1 MELHAP
7 VEPLPAVPRSGL
19 PGLGLAVSAG
29 LHGSILLALV
39 VIGVASAQ
47 TDDPGTGV
55 VVEMQWEGPQGVALA
70 MAAPP
75 QPEIQA
81 APVPP
86 PVPDVPAAEASAPQV
101 PAEDVAA
108 EPVPADVPPPSEDAM
123 EAVQPSLAP
132 DPQPKPEPKPV
143 EEPVPQAASV
153 PPAPTRPTP
162 PPRPVQQARPLPQ
175 ALAGQGFSM
184 AAEGASQAATTENTG
199 LTDKLVAPRAIY
211 RPASPPPYPPAA
223 VREGREGDPVV
234 LIDLD
239 SQGQIRGLS
248 IKKSSGYPDL
258 DTAAMNS
265 LRVWIFAPATRNGVP
280 FAAALEM
287 TVRFRLDE
295 VRR

>member
-7 VEPLPAVPRSGL
+7 TEPLPAAPRSGL

-39 VIGVASAQ
+39 VMGVASAQ

-55 VVEMQWEGPQGVALA
+55 VVEMQWEGPEGVALA
-70 MAAPP
+70 MAVPP

-86 PVPDVPAAEASAPQV
+86 PVPEEPAAEAPALPA
-101 PAEDVAA
+101 PAEEVAA
-108 EPVPADVPPPSEDAM
+108 EPVPADPPPPAEDAVEVVPPSP
-123 EAVQPSLAP
+123 VP
-132 DPQPKPEPKPV
+132 DPQPEPKPV
-143 EEPVPQAASV
+143 EEPVPQAASA
-153 PPAPTRPTP
+153 PPAPARPTP
-162 PPRPVQQARPLPQ
+162 PPRPVEQARTLPP
-175 ALAGQGFSM
+175 APVGQGFSM
-184 AAEGASQAATTENTG
+184 AAEGASQVATTENTG

-248 IKKSSGYPDL
+248 IKKSSGYADL
-258 DTAAMNS
+258 DMAAMNS

-295 VRR
+295 VPR

>member
-7 VEPLPAVPRSGL
+7 VDPLPAAPRSGL
-19 PGLGLAVSAG
+19 PGLGLAASAG
-29 LHGSILLALV
+29 LHGPILLALV
-39 VIGVASAQ
+39 VMGVASAR

-75 QPEIQA
+75 QPDLQA

-86 PVPDVPAAEASAPQV
+86 PVPDVPAAEAPARPV

-108 EPVPADVPPPSEDAM
+108 EPVPADPSPPAEDAV
-123 EAVQPSLAP
+123 EVLPSAP
-132 DPQPKPEPKPV
+132 APAPQLEPKAV

-175 ALAGQGFSM
+175 APAGQGFSM
-184 AAEGASQAATTENTG
+184 AAEGASQVATTENTG

-211 RPASPPPYPPAA
+211 RPATPPPYPPAA